1 MEGEIDPLRNRMEAV
16 RELKAEYG
24 IGSQDALRYLK
35 IRERY
40 QILKDKVAQ
49 VLESEGSPCR
59 LTVRET
65 ENIDDCFAWGSL
77 YNAIS
82 GLLYK
87 GPQGPERVFL
97 VKGYGQIKVD
107 IEEFLI
113 EYCRQRNQTDDPD
126 IAFRDAYRVIFEGGK
141 PFLEILGRKVSFQD
155 IKDGNVETEP
165 LPDDLFIDED
175 EASQFRLWL
184 IGAENENPFSYI
196 SPEESPT
203 RSEHRYLLNNAQLG
217 RRIERD
223 QTSGSLWEERRL
235 ALNAMSTYS
244 MLERLD
250 YDLMGKKCRN
260 AYGVSIDARLSAL
273 ESDLRAIRDP
283 EQRRIIRKEIL
294 AIKKNRAW
302 LERFLSG

>member
-126 IAFRDAYRVIFEGGK
+126 IAFRDDYRVIFEGGK

-260 AYGVSIDARLSAL
+260 AYGVSIDAR
-273 ESDLRAIRDP
+273 R
-283 EQRRIIRKEIL
+283 
-294 AIKKNRAW
+294 
-302 LERFLSG
+302 